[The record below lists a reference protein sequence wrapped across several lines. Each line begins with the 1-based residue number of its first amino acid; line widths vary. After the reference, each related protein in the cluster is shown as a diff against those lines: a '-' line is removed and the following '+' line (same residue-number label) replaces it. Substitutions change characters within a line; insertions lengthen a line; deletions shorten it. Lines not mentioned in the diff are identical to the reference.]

1 MSFNAAVDHDDT
13 LAAAERRVGSLLRG
27 KWRLDRVLGVG
38 GMASVYAA
46 THRNGMRGAVKILHA
61 DVARSA
67 DARARFLREGYLANQ
82 VKRGAVKVLDD
93 DSLEDGS
100 VFLVMELLEGQTIE
114 AIAAAQPGERLSTDR
129 VRWIARALLDVL
141 VAAHEV
147 GLIHRDLKP
156 ENLFLTTAG
165 ELRVLDF
172 GLARLR
178 DASGAARKT
187 TTTSAMGTP
196 AFMPPEQALAEW
208 DRVGPHSDIY
218 AVGATLFTLLTGE
231 LTHVANTAAA
241 LLVAVASRPA
251 RPVRSVLPSCPADLA
266 HAIDRACAFDPAHR
280 WPSAKAMLDAIAPYD
295 PVEPSAP
302 YVARGDSL
310 PDSAELQGGAS
321 RFVGARTEAPT
332 NVPTPHPFRAMITVG
347 AVSSDKP
354 LKAATKRAIIGGGV
368 LLAAG
373 ATAALVW
380 TFAVRPPG
388 SPSDSGKPTRVES
401 APASEA
407 RAPSAA
413 QPEAPLIEP
422 GARPSAALAGG
433 ATASPEPSGVASSS
447 SAVATSS
454 ASAAPVTAPPRPS
467 AGFVVPRSSAP
478 APKSSGLDLSRPD

>member
-1 MSFNAAVDHDDT
+1 MDHDDV

-46 THRNGMRGAVKILHA
+46 THRNGMRGAVKILHT
-61 DVARSA
+61 DVARNA

-100 VFLVMELLEGQTIE
+100 VFLVMELLEGQTLE
-114 AIAAAQPGERLSTDR
+114 AIAAAQPGERLSTER
-129 VRWIARALLDVL
+129 VRWIARALLDIL

-147 GLIHRDLKP
+147 DLVHRDVKP

-178 DASGAARKT
+178 DGSGAARKT

-218 AVGATLFTLLTGE
+218 SVGATLFTLLTGE

-251 RPVRSVLPSCPADLA
+251 RPIRSVLPTCPADLA

-280 WPSAKAMLDAIAPYD
+280 WPSARAMLDAIAPYD
-295 PVEPSAP
+295 PVGASAAH
-302 YVARGDSL
+302 VAPLASAHALSAL
-310 PDSAELQGGAS
+310 PDAP
-321 RFVGARTEAPT
+321 RFVGARTEPPT
-332 NVPTPHPFRAMITVG
+332 SVPAPHPFRAMITVG

-354 LKAATKRAIIGGGV
+354 LKTATKRAIIGGGV

-380 TFAVRPPG
+380 TLAVRPPG
-388 SPSDSGKPTRVES
+388 SPRVDAVS
-401 APASEA
+401 AAASIEPP
-407 RAPSAA
+407 APSAA
-413 QPEAPLIEP
+413 AVAPPEATDSPL
-422 GARPSAALAGG
+422 A
-433 ATASPEPSGVASSS
+433 EPSMIAAASGDPP
-447 SAVATSS
+447 
-454 ASAAPVTAPPRPS
+454 AA
-467 AGFVVPRSSAP
+467 SSAP
-478 APKSSGLDLSRPD
+478 SSTVMAPSPSAPVGVRRPPPKPSSTTFIPRY